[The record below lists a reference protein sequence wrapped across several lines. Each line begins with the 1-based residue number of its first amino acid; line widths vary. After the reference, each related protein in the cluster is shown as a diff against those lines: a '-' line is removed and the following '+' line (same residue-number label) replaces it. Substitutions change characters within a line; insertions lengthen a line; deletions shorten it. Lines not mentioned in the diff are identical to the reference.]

1 MTCYSIQPRIR
12 KYITGY
18 GFLSFV
24 RNLSNKYGKKSFDT
38 ATKTGLDA
46 LKTASKKVVHK
57 AVKATGE
64 FIGNKIADK
73 FVKPKPTIDE
83 NSWNVEE
90 IVIPPEKRHK
100 MLNKLRPVL

>member
-18 GFLSFV
+18 GFLSFI
-24 RNLSNKYGKKSFDT
+24 RNLSNKYGKKSLDT

-46 LKTASKKVVHK
+46 LKTASRKVVHK
-57 AVKATGE
+57 SVKATGE

-73 FVKPKPTIDE
+73 VVKPKPTIDE
-83 NSWNVEE
+83 NSRNVEE

-100 MLNKLRPVL
+100 MLNKLRQVL